1 MLADNRLT
9 ELAQWVDRLL
19 AQQLK
24 DLSLLGLDF
33 SLEVTGS
40 RASTRQYSEEAKALL
55 DELR

>member
-9 ELAQWVDRLL
+9 ELAQWDDRLL

-40 RASTRQYSEEAKALL
+40 RASTRQTSKKQ
-55 DELR
+55 RHCWTS